1 MSSGSSN
8 LVSGQSDQPISPE
21 DYILEN
27 FIITTSDGNER
38 DIRKLIGGI
47 YINESLYNSE
57 ITLTAGIVDGV
68 NFLEKEKI
76 AGNERID
83 LLISRGDNKFNLPF
97 FITGITDL
105 SRNTPGVQYY
115 RIEAAPLH
123 SWNNQLKTLTRSF
136 NGSIGGL
143 IKDIIKDD
151 LKAIRINEIDTE
163 TGGNIKGIYP
173 NIRPLKAISWLLRN
187 ANIN

>member
-27 FIITTSDGNER
+27 FTITSSDGIDS
-38 DIRKLIGGI
+38 DIRRLIGGI
-47 YINESLYNSE
+47 YINESLYTSE
-57 ITLTAGIVDGV
+57 ITLLAGIVDGV

-83 LLISRGDNKFNLPF
+83 LLISRGGNKFNLPF

-115 RIEAAPLH
+115 RIEAAPLL
-123 SWNNQLKTLTRSF
+123 S
-136 NGSIGGL
+136 L
-143 IKDIIKDD
+143 IHI
-151 LKAIRINEIDTE
+151 
-163 TGGNIKGIYP
+163 
-173 NIRPLKAISWLLRN
+173 
-187 ANIN
+187 